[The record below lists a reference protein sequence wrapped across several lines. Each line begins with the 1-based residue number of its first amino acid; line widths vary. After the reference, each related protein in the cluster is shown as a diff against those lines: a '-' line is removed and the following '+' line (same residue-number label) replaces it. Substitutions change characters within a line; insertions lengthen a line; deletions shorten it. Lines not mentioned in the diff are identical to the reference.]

1 MQYYDPPTQE
11 MRFVLEALNYEEEVA
26 SLEKFQDFDLET
38 AMAIVDTMANIGVEK
53 LLPLNQVGDEEGLEF
68 DPETG
73 SVSLPDGFRDAYQT
87 LVEAGVMGLTGPVE
101 YGAAGAPEPL
111 GICFTEIAT
120 ACNKSFSMCPG
131 LNLGLA
137 DALDHH
143 ATEEQKEYY
152 LEKLVTG
159 EWTGTMCLTEP
170 QCGTDLGLLTTKAE
184 PTGEEDDEYEI
195 SGTKIWITFGDHN
208 LTDNIIH
215 FVLARLPDAP
225 EGTKGISAFV
235 VPKIMDDGSRNDV
248 YVTGLEEKMGIHASP
263 TCTMSFEGATGY
275 LVGEPHKGMRAM
287 FTLMNMA
294 RLYVGIEGVGLGEIS
309 YQTAL
314 AFAEERRQGR
324 SLDKDKRQEDEDAD
338 SILVH
343 PDVRRLLLNVK
354 STTQGLRALGLS
366 VGIEVEKSR
375 HHPDEEVRQ
384 KADDYVQL
392 ITPLIK
398 AFGTERGFENISDA
412 MQVCGGAGYT
422 KDWNIE
428 QYMRDERIAMI
439 YEGTNHV
446 QALDLIGRKLPKD
459 NGRLLRN
466 FQERVM
472 AETEA
477 CKEHDELTPLVEA
490 FEKAAGR
497 LMEVTMNLAQVGAE
511 DPEEG
516 AAVASN
522 YLNLLAMVA
531 LGHVWM
537 QMARHAIETD
547 ADDKETRIKTAN
559 YFAEMVLPESGLYK
573 KLCDVG
579 KDPMMDFDLDEF

>member
-1 MQYYDPPTQE
+1 MQYYDPPTKE
-11 MRFVLEALNYEEEVA
+11 MRYVLEAFDYEEEIC
-26 SLEKFQDFDLET
+26 SLERYQDFDLET
-38 AMAIVDTMANIGVEK
+38 AMAIVDTMAEIGVEQ
-53 LLPLNQVGDEEGLEF
+53 LLPLNKVGDEEGLEF

-73 SVSLPDGFRDAYQT
+73 EVKLPDGFRHAYQT
-87 LVEAGVMGLTGPVE
+87 LVENGVMGLTGPTE

-143 ATEEQKEYY
+143 ATEEQKERY
-152 LEKLVTG
+152 LQKLVTG

-184 PTGEEDDEYEI
+184 PTDDGAYEL

-235 VPKIMDDGSRNDV
+235 VPKVLEDGTRNEV
-248 YVTGLEEKMGIHASP
+248 WCTGLEEKMGIHASP
-263 TCTMSFEGATGY
+263 TCVMSFEGAKGF

-314 AFAEERRQGR
+314 AFARERRQGR
-324 SLDKDKRQEDEDAD
+324 SLDEEKREENESAD
-338 SILVH
+338 NIMVH

-354 STTQGLRALGLS
+354 ATTEGLRAMGLS
-366 VGIEVEKSR
+366 VGIEVEKAR

-384 KADDYVQL
+384 KADDYVEL
-392 ITPLIK
+392 MTPLMK
-398 AFGTERGFENISDA
+398 AYGTERGFDNISDA

-459 NGRLLRN
+459 NGRLLRS
-466 FQERVM
+466 FQERVT
-472 AETEA
+472 TEA
-477 CKEHDELTPLVEA
+477 KACGEHEELETLVDA
-490 FEKAAGR
+490 FDKAAGR
-497 LMEVTMNLAQVGAE
+497 LAEVSMNIAAVGAQ
-511 DPEEG
+511 DPEEA

-522 YLNLLAMVA
+522 YLNLLALTAM
-531 LGHVWM
+531 GYCWM
-537 QMARHAIETD
+537 RLARYAVEED
-547 ADDKETRIKTAN
+547 VDDKQERIKTAN
-559 YFAEMVLPESGLYK
+559 YFAEMVLPETGLYK
-573 KLCDVG
+573 KLCTVG
-579 KDPMMDFDLDEF
+579 KDPMMAFDEDEF